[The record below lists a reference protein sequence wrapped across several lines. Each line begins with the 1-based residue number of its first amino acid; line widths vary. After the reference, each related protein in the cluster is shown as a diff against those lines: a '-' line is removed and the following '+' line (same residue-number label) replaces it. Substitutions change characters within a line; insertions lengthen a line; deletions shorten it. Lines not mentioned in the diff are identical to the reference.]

1 MLPTDLIRTIK
12 MNEKKVLVI
21 GAGPAGMMAAGAAA
35 ESGADVVL
43 IEKNARV
50 GRKLAITGKGR
61 CNITNFCD
69 NETFIAHLTANPR
82 FMYSAINRFSCYD
95 TVAFF
100 EERGLKT
107 KVERGNRVFPE
118 SDKALDVV
126 DALYDYVTGLGVKII
141 LKEAKGLVIEDC
153 AVKGIRFDDEIMYA
167 DAVIIACG
175 GMSYRATG
183 STGDGYTF
191 AKAAGHTITPLLP
204 SLVPLNASDDD
215 IAALQGLSLKNIRL
229 TVTDNAAEKEVYSE
243 KGEMLFTHFGIS
255 GPLVLSA
262 SAHMRNM
269 SPDRYTAVI
278 DMKPALDD
286 ETLDKRLLRDLS
298 EFANKDLINSLGKLL
313 PKKLIPVVIQRSGI
327 DPHTTCN
334 VMTVQQRHLL
344 IEQIK
349 RFTMHIHS
357 FRPINEA
364 IVTHGGVDVKD
375 VDPRT
380 MQSKLV
386 KGLYFA
392 GEVLDLDAYT
402 GGFNLQIAYST
413 GRLAGESAAH

>member
-1 MLPTDLIRTIK
+1 MTDR
-12 MNEKKVLVI
+12 KVLVI
-21 GAGPAGMMAAGAAA
+21 GAGPAGMMAAGTAA
-35 ESGADVVL
+35 ENGADVTI

-69 NETFIAHLTANPR
+69 NETFIARLTANPR

-95 TVAFF
+95 TIAFF

-126 DALYDYVTGLGVKII
+126 DTLYRYITDLGVKIVQ
-141 LKEAKGLVIEDC
+141 KEAKGLLIKDENVEG
-153 AVKGIRFDDEIMYA
+153 VRFDDDIMYA

-204 SLVPLNASDDD
+204 SLVPLNASDQD
-215 IAALQGLSLKNIRL
+215 IAELQGLSLKNIRL
-229 TVTDNAAEKEVYSE
+229 TVIDNMTGKDVFSEV
-243 KGEMLFTHFGIS
+243 GEMLFTHFGIS

-262 SAHMRNM
+262 SAHMRVM

-286 ETLDKRLLRDLS
+286 DTLDKRVLRDLS
-298 EFANKDLINSLGKLL
+298 EFANKDIINSLGKLL
-313 PKKLIPVVIQRSGI
+313 PKKLIPVVIRRSGI
-327 DPHTTCN
+327 DPHTKCN
-334 VMTVQQRHLL
+334 TLTAEQRRSL
-344 IEQIK
+344 IDQIK
-349 RFTMHIHS
+349 RFTVKIHS

-364 IVTHGGVDVKD
+364 IITHGGVDVKD

-386 KGLYFA
+386 NGLYFA

-413 GRLAGESAAH
+413 GRLAGESAAII

>member
-1 MLPTDLIRTIK
+1 MKDSSNI
-12 MNEKKVLVI
+12 KVLVI

-35 ESGADVVL
+35 EAGAETL
-43 IEKNARV
+43 IVEKNQKV

-69 NETFIAHLTANPR
+69 NDEFIAHLTANPR

-95 TVAFF
+95 AVAFF
-100 EERGLKT
+100 EERGLIT
-107 KVERGNRVFPE
+107 KVERGNRVFPA

-126 DALYDYVTGLGVKII
+126 DTLRDYIDEKGVQLIHQ
-141 LKEAKGLVIEDC
+141 EVKGLLIEDGT
-153 AVKGIRFDDEIMYA
+153 VKGVRLENKEIFA
-167 DAVIIACG
+167 DAVIVTCG

-204 SLVPLNASDDD
+204 SLVPLVSSDKD
-215 IAALQGLSLKNIRL
+215 IPALQGLSLKNVRL
-229 TVTDNAAEKEVYSE
+229 SISDNHTDKEIFSDM
-243 KGEMLFTHFGIS
+243 GEMLFTHFGIS

-262 SAHMRNM
+262 SAHMRAM
-269 SPDRYTAVI
+269 SPGRYTAYI
-278 DMKPALDD
+278 DMKPALDND
-286 ETLDKRLLRDLS
+286 ILDKRILRDLA
-298 EFANKDLINSLGKLL
+298 EFANKDIINSLGKLL
-313 PKKLIPVVIQRSGI
+313 PKKLIPVII
-327 DPHTTCN
+327 DRALIPPHTKCN
-334 VMTVQQRHLL
+334 TLTAEQRQSMLT
-344 IEQIK
+344 QIK
-349 RFTMHIHS
+349 RFRVNIQS
-357 FRPINEA
+357 FRSINEA

-375 VDPRT
+375 IDPRT

-386 KGLYFA
+386 NGLYFA

-413 GRLAGESAAH
+413 GRLAGESAANQS

>member
-1 MLPTDLIRTIK
+1 MKNKHI
-12 MNEKKVLVI
+12 KVLVI

-35 ESGADVVL
+35 EAGADTVI
-43 IEKNARV
+43 IEKNQRP

-69 NETFIAHLTANPR
+69 TETFIANLTANPR

-100 EERGLKT
+100 EERALPT
-107 KVERGNRVFPE
+107 KVERGNRVFPV
-118 SDKALDVV
+118 SDKAMDVV
-126 DALYDYVTGLGVKII
+126 DALVDYVTELGVSI
-141 LKEAKGLVIEDC
+141 LHQEVKGLIIDAGE
-153 AVKGIRFDDEIMYA
+153 VKGVRLNDKDLFA
-167 DAVIIACG
+167 NTVIVTCG

-204 SLVPLNASDDD
+204 SLVPLVSSDDD
-215 IAALQGLSLKNIRL
+215 IPALQGLSLKNVRL
-229 TVTDNAAEKEVYSE
+229 SVTDNSTDKEVFSDM
-243 KGEMLFTHFGIS
+243 GEMLFTHFGIS

-262 SAHMRNM
+262 SAHMRSM
-269 SPDRYTAVI
+269 SPERYTAYI
-278 DMKPALDD
+278 DMKPALDE
-286 ETLDKRLLRDLS
+286 ETLDKRILRDLA
-298 EFANKDLINSLGKLL
+298 EFANKDIINSLGKLL
-313 PKKLIPVVIQRSGI
+313 PKKLIPVIIDRAGI
-327 DPHTTCN
+327 APHTKCN
-334 VMTVQQRHLL
+334 VLTSEQRQSLL
-344 IEQIK
+344 QQIK
-349 RFTMHIHS
+349 RFRVNIHA

-375 VDPRT
+375 IDPRT
-380 MQSKLV
+380 MESKLI

-413 GRLAGESAAH
+413 GRLAGESAAQ

>member
-1 MLPTDLIRTIK
+1 MPD
-12 MNEKKVLVI
+12 KKIIII
-21 GAGPAGMMAAGAAA
+21 GAGPAGMMSAGAAA
-35 ESGADVVL
+35 EAGASVTL
-43 IEKNARV
+43 FEKNARV
-50 GRKLAITGKGR
+50 GRKLSITGKGR

-100 EERGLKT
+100 EDRGLQT
-107 KVERGNRVFPE
+107 KVERGNRVFPV

-126 DALYDYVTGLGVKII
+126 NTLHDYLIGLGVEIVQ
-141 LKEAKGLVIEDC
+141 KEVKGLLIEEG
-153 AVKGIRFDDEIMYA
+153 AVKGVRLKEGIIYA
-167 DAVIIACG
+167 DSVVIACG

-191 AKAAGHTITPLLP
+191 AKAAGHSITPLLP
-204 SLVPLNASDDD
+204 SLVPLNSSDND
-215 IAALQGLSLKNIRL
+215 IAELQGLSLKNIRL
-229 TVTDNAAEKEVYSE
+229 TVTDNQTHKDVYSE
-243 KGEMLFTHFGIS
+243 IGEMLFTHFGIS

-262 SAHMRNM
+262 SAHMRAM
-269 SPDRYTAVI
+269 SPQRYTACV
-278 DMKPALDD
+278 DTKPALD
-286 ETLDKRLLRDLS
+286 EAVLDKRILRDLS
-298 EFANKDLINSLGKLL
+298 EFSNKDIINSLGKLL
-313 PKKLIPVVIQRSGI
+313 PKKLIPVIIDRAGI
-327 DPHTTCN
+327 DLHTKCHALTAE
-334 VMTVQQRHLL
+334 QRHALL
-344 IEQIK
+344 EQIK
-349 RFTMHIHS
+349 GFQVHIHS

-386 KGLYFA
+386 RGLYFA

-402 GGFNLQIAYST
+402 GGFNLQIAYAT
-413 GRLAGESAAH
+413 GRLAGESAALS

>member
-1 MLPTDLIRTIK
+1 MSDKRI
-12 MNEKKVLVI
+12 VVI

-35 ESGADVVL
+35 EMGAHVTL
-43 IEKNARV
+43 FEKNARV

-95 TVAFF
+95 AVAFF
-100 EERGLKT
+100 EDNGLLT
-107 KVERGNRVFPE
+107 KVERGNRVFPV

-126 DALYDYVTGLGVKII
+126 DTLHAYLTELGVEIVQ
-141 LKEAKGLVIEDC
+141 KEVKGLLIEDG
-153 AVKGIRFDDEIMYA
+153 AVKGVRLSDGIMNA

-204 SLVPLNASDDD
+204 SLVPLNSSDTD
-215 IAALQGLSLKNIRL
+215 IAELQGLSLKNIRL
-229 TVTDNAAEKEVYSE
+229 TVTDNNNQKEVYSE
-243 KGEMLFTHFGIS
+243 TGEMLFTHFGIS

-262 SAHMRNM
+262 SAHMRAM
-269 SPDRYTAVI
+269 SPQRYIALI
-278 DMKPALDD
+278 DMKPALD
-286 ETLDKRLLRDLS
+286 ETALDKRILRDLS
-298 EFANKDLINSLGKLL
+298 EFANKDIINSLGKLL
-313 PKKLIPVVIQRSGI
+313 PKKLIPVIINRAGI
-327 DPHTTCN
+327 DPHTKCN
-334 VMTVQQRHLL
+334 TLTAEQRHSL
-344 IEQIK
+344 IIQIK
-349 RFTMHIHS
+349 GFQVHIHS

-386 KGLYFA
+386 SGLYFA

-402 GGFNLQIAYST
+402 GGFNLQIAYAT
-413 GRLAGESAAH
+413 GRLAGESAALS

>member
-1 MLPTDLIRTIK
+1 MAET
-12 MNEKKVLVI
+12 KVIVI

-35 ESGADVVL
+35 ENGAQVAIL
-43 IEKNARV
+43 EKNQRV

-69 NETFIAHLTANPR
+69 TDDFIAHITANPR
-82 FMYSAINRFSCYD
+82 FLYSAVNRFTCYD

-100 EERGLKT
+100 EERGLRT

-118 SDKALDVV
+118 SDKAADVV
-126 DALYDYVTGLGVKII
+126 DTLYDYLTGLGVEIYH
-141 LKEAKGLVIEDC
+141 KEVKGLLIEDGV
-153 AVKGIRFDDEIMYA
+153 VKGVRLSDREMYA

-175 GMSYRATG
+175 GMSYKATG

-204 SLVPLNASDDD
+204 SLVPLTADDKD
-215 IAALQGLSLKNIRL
+215 IPDLQGLSLKNVRL
-229 TVTDNAAEKEVYSE
+229 TVTDTVTDKTVYSE
-243 KGEMLFTHFGIS
+243 TGEMLFTHFGIS

-262 SAHMRNM
+262 SAHMRSM
-269 SPDRYTAVI
+269 SPGRYTANI
-278 DMKPALDD
+278 DLKPALDFD
-286 ETLDKRLLRDLS
+286 TLDKRILRDFA
-298 EFANKDLINSLGKLL
+298 EFTNKDLINALVKLL
-313 PKKLIPVVIQRSGI
+313 PKKLIPVVIDRSGI
-327 DPHTTCN
+327 DPHTKCN
-334 VMTVQQRHLL
+334 VLTAEQRHALVNCMKQL
-344 IEQIK
+344 
-349 RFTMHIHS
+349 TVHIRS

-380 MQSKLV
+380 MESKLI

-392 GEVLDLDAYT
+392 GEVLDVDAYT

-413 GRLAGESAAH
+413 GRLAGESAATALYN